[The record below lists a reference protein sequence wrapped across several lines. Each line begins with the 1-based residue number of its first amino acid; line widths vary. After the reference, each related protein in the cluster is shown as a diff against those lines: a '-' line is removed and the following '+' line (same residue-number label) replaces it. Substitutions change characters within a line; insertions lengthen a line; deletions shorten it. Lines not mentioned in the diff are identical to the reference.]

1 MKQRGFTLI
10 ELMVTVAVIA
20 ILSTIAY
27 ASYSAYVKRGYRSEA
42 KSVLL
47 QDATILE
54 RNFTT
59 ANRYDNTALAGNG
72 TATSTQIIQQAPV
85 SGTAIYNVSV
95 AFNTNPAMDFTL
107 TAQPVAGG
115 PMANDECGSFTLTNT
130 GQQNVVGA
138 TATATDCW
146 GK

>member
-20 ILSTIAY
+20 ILATIAY
-27 ASYSAYVKRGYRSEA
+27 ASYGAYVKRGYRSEA
-42 KSVLL
+42 KSALL

-59 ANRYDNTALAGNG
+59 ANRYDQDSGGN
-72 TATSTQIIQQAPV
+72 AMNTQIIQYAPT
-85 SGTAIYNVSV
+85 SGTHVYQISVSYN
-95 AFNTNPAMDFTL
+95 TTPAMDFTL
-107 TAQPVAGG
+107 TAQPLSGG
-115 PMANDECGSFTLTNT
+115 PMANDECGSFTLTNAGAQGLSGNT
-130 GQQNVVGA
+130 GST
-138 TATATDCW
+138 TAADCW

>member
-1 MKQRGFTLI
+1 MKQHGFTLI
-10 ELMVTVAVIA
+10 ELMITVAVVA
-20 ILSTIAY
+20 ILATVAY

-47 QDATILE
+47 QDAAILE

-59 ANRYDNTALAGNG
+59 ANRYDQDSNGNPTSGLIMLQAPAGGNG
-72 TATSTQIIQQAPV
+72 TQVYQILTNSISQQ
-85 SGTAIYNVSV
+85 S
-95 AFNTNPAMDFTL
+95 FTL

-115 PMANDECGSFTLTNT
+115 PMASDECGSFTLMHT
-130 GQQNVVGA
+130 GAQGLSGNASGTTIA
-138 TATATDCW
+138 DCW